1 MKKVLIMA
9 IVISTTALNA
19 QKETFDIA
27 TFIRPTGWQRIDT
40 NGVLAFIDSR
50 TSNGLTSFCQIYL
63 FPSYQSNNTPE
74 KNFETEWSNKVVR
87 TTNNN
92 VTPVKDPAVSD
103 SGWTVVTGHAN
114 ITQQG
119 LTYTCMLVNAS
130 GFGKTMSI
138 LINLAGQ
145 DYVSSVESFL
155 NNFELDKNSTAMN
168 NSNNMKNGGGT
179 LNDYSY
185 QPPEGWQTYK
195 TNNVVVLSQ
204 YQTLEYGCLV
214 TIYPPQPFSGD
225 LETVTKNIFSQRYPG
240 WEYRSMGEN
249 HDHLSKGYT
258 LQGLEYCM
266 MEADMKKVRPD
277 GYYYDYED
285 AAVWVIKFGNQVA
298 VVTGQHNRNMACF
311 CQQRYDF
318 WRRFFNSFTVNNA
331 QPSKN
336 SEPEV
341 SKRIIGDWMSTG
353 SSALNEYI
361 FAANGN
367 YQYIGA
373 YATTTK
379 TTDAYYE
386 YTHINTSSFKG
397 DGSYSIK
404 GNQLSFKKY
413 GEKEDAVQ
421 FRFEKVNHGGTGW
434 KDRLYMLKTDPTLG
448 TPYEVCYEKKSN

>member
-1 MKKVLIMA
+1 MKKILMMA
-9 IVISTTALNA
+9 MVISTLSLRA
-19 QKETFDIA
+19 QTETFDIA
-27 TFIRPTGWQRIDT
+27 SFVAPKGWQRIDT
-40 NGVLAFIDSR
+40 NGVLAFIDSK

-63 FPSYQSNNTPE
+63 FPSYQSSSTPE
-74 KNFETEWSNKVVR
+74 KNFETEWSNKVVKTAGSR
-87 TTNNN
+87 TKPKMQPT
-92 VTPVKDPAVSD
+92 VSD

-138 LINLAGQ
+138 MINLAGQ
-145 DYVSSVESFL
+145 DYVASIENFL
-155 NNFELDKNSTAMN
+155 TNFELNKNSTAMN
-168 NSNNMKNGGGT
+168 KSNNMESGA
-179 LNDYSY
+179 LSDYSY
-185 QPPEGWQTYK
+185 LTPEGWHTYK
-195 TNNVVVLSQ
+195 TNNGLVLSQ

-214 TIYPPQPFSGD
+214 TIYPPQSFSGD
-225 LETVTKNIFSQRYPG
+225 LETGTKNIFSQMYPG
-240 WEYRSMGEN
+240 WEYRSTGEN

-258 LQGLEYCM
+258 PQGLEYCM

-285 AAVWVIKFGNQVA
+285 GAVWVIKYGNQIA
-298 VVTGQHNRNMACF
+298 VITGQHNRNMACF
-311 CQQRYDF
+311 CKQKYEY
-318 WRRFFNSFTVNNA
+318 WNRFFNSFTI
-331 QPSKN
+331 KT
-336 SEPEV
+336 SETPKHSGSEV
-341 SKRIIGDWMSTG
+341 SKRIVGDWISIG
-353 SSALNEYI
+353 GSALNEYL

-397 DGSYSIK
+397 DGGYSIK
-404 GNQLSFKKY
+404 RDQLIFTKH
-413 GEKEDAVQ
+413 GEKDGEQYQ

-434 KDRLYMLKTDPTLG
+434 KDRLYMLKTDNMG
-448 TPYEVCYEKKSN
+448 TYEVCYEKKNE

>member
-1 MKKVLIMA
+1 MKKILVMAMIM
-9 IVISTTALNA
+9 SSLSLQA
-19 QKETFDIA
+19 QTETFDIA
-27 TFIRPTGWQRIDT
+27 SFVAPKGWQRIDT
-40 NGVLAFIDSR
+40 NGVLAFVDAK

-63 FPSYQSNNTPE
+63 FPSYRSSSTPE
-74 KNFETEWSNKVVR
+74 KNFETEWNNKVVK

-92 VTPVKDPAVSD
+92 TKPVKEPTVSD

-138 LINLAGQ
+138 MINLAGQ
-145 DYVSSVESFL
+145 DYVASVESFL
-155 NNFELDKNSTAMN
+155 NNFDLNKNSTSM
-168 NSNNMKNGGGT
+168 SNNTKSEAGA
-179 LNDYSY
+179 LSDYSY
-185 QPPEGWQTYK
+185 LTPEGWQTYK
-195 TNNVVVLSQ
+195 TNNAIVLSQ
-204 YQTLEYGCLV
+204 YQTMEYGCLV
-214 TIYPPQPFSGD
+214 TIYPPQVFSGD
-225 LETVTKNIFSQRYPG
+225 LETAAKNIFSQRYPG
-240 WEYRSMGEN
+240 WEYRSTGEN

-258 LQGLEYCM
+258 PQGLEYCM

-285 AAVWVIKFGNQVA
+285 AAVWVIKSGNQIA

-311 CQQRYDF
+311 CQQRYDY
-318 WRRFFNSFTVNNA
+318 WRRFFNSFTINNA
-331 QPSKN
+331 QAPKN
-336 SEPEV
+336 SEVEV
-341 SKRIIGDWMSTG
+341 SKRIIGDWMSIG
-353 SSALNEYI
+353 SSALNEYL

-404 GNQLSFKKY
+404 GNQLTFKKY
-413 GEKEDAVQ
+413 GQKEDQVQ

-434 KDRLYMLKTDPTLG
+434 KDRLYMLTTDPTLG
-448 TPYEVCYEKKSN
+448 TFEVCYEKKAE

>member
-1 MKKVLIMA
+1 MKKKLSLLITIFFM
-9 IVISTTALNA
+9 INA
-19 QKETFDIA
+19 FSQTETFDIA
-27 TFIRPTGWQRIDT
+27 SFVAPKGWQRIDT
-40 NGVLAFIDSR
+40 NGVVAFIDSK

-63 FPSYQSNNTPE
+63 FPSYPSNNTPE
-74 KNFETEWSNKVVR
+74 KNFETEWNNKVVR
-87 TTNNN
+87 SSNTDAK
-92 VTPVKDPAVSD
+92 PVKDPSVTD

-119 LTYTCMLVNAS
+119 LTYTSMLVNAS

-138 LINLAGQ
+138 MINLAGQ
-145 DYVSSVESFL
+145 DYVASVESFL
-155 NNFELDKNSTAMN
+155 SNFELNKNSSAMN
-168 NSNNMKNGGGT
+168 NSNNMKSEIGN
-179 LNDYSY
+179 LNAYSY

-195 TNNVVVLSQ
+195 TNNAIVLSQ

-214 TIYPPQPFSGD
+214 TIYPPQPFSVD
-225 LETVTKNIFSQRYPG
+225 LETTVKTIFSQRYPG
-240 WEYRSMGEN
+240 WEYRSTGEN

-258 LQGLEYCM
+258 PQGLEYCM

-285 AAVWVIKFGNQVA
+285 AAVWVIKFGSQVA

-311 CQQRYDF
+311 CQQRYDY
-318 WRRFFNSFTVNNA
+318 WRRFFNSFTVNNVQA
-331 QPSKN
+331 PKN
-336 SEPEV
+336 SEPDV
-341 SKRIIGDWMSTG
+341 SQRILGDWRSISTVW
-353 SSALNEYI
+353 NEYI
-361 FAANGN
+361 FASNGN

-386 YTHINTSSFKG
+386 YTHINTSGFKG

-413 GEKEDAVQ
+413 GEKEDKVQ

-434 KDRLYMLKTDPTLG
+434 KERLYMLKTDPTLG
-448 TPYEVCYEKKSN
+448 SPYEVCYEKYAQ

>member
-1 MKKVLIMA
+1 MTV
-9 IVISTTALNA
+9 VISNLSLQA
-19 QKETFDIA
+19 QTENFDIA
-27 TFIRPTGWQRIDT
+27 SFVAPKGWQRIDT
-40 NGVLAFIDSR
+40 NGVLAFIDSK

-63 FPSYQSNNTPE
+63 FPSYQSSNTPE
-74 KNFETEWSNKVVR
+74 KNFETEWNNKVVR
-87 TTNNN
+87 TSNSNAK
-92 VTPVKDPAVSD
+92 PVKDPTVTD

-114 ITQQG
+114 ITRQG
-119 LTYTCMLVNAS
+119 VTYTCMLVNAS

-138 LINLAGQ
+138 MINLAGQ
-145 DYVSSVESFL
+145 EYVASVERFL
-155 NNFELDKNSTAMN
+155 NDFDLNKNSTAMN
-168 NSNNMKNGGGT
+168 SSNNTKNENGN

-185 QPPEGWQTYK
+185 QPPEGWQIYR
-195 TNNVVVLSQ
+195 TNNAIVLSQ
-204 YQTLEYGCLV
+204 YQTMEYGCLV
-214 TIYPPQPFSGD
+214 TIYPPQSFSGD
-225 LETVTKNIFSQRYPG
+225 LETAVKNIFSQRYPG
-240 WEYRSMGEN
+240 WEYRSTGEN

-258 LQGLEYCM
+258 PQGLEYCM

-285 AAVWVIKFGNQVA
+285 GAVWVIKFGNQVA

-311 CQQRYDF
+311 CQQRYDY
-318 WRRFFNSFTVNNA
+318 WRRFFNSFTVNNFHA
-331 QPSKN
+331 SKN

-341 SKRIIGDWMSTG
+341 SKRIIGDWMSIG
-353 SSALNEYI
+353 GSALNEYL
-361 FAANGN
+361 FATNGN

-404 GNQLSFKKY
+404 GNQLTFKKY
-413 GEKEDAVQ
+413 GQKEEQVQ

-434 KDRLYMLKTDPTLG
+434 KDRLYMLTTDPTLG
-448 TPYEVCYEKKSN
+448 TFEVCYEKKAE

>member
-1 MKKVLIMA
+1 
-9 IVISTTALNA
+9 
-19 QKETFDIA
+19 
-27 TFIRPTGWQRIDT
+27 
-40 NGVLAFIDSR
+40 
-50 TSNGLTSFCQIYL
+50 
-63 FPSYQSNNTPE
+63 
-74 KNFETEWSNKVVR
+74 
-87 TTNNN
+87 
-92 VTPVKDPAVSD
+92 
-103 SGWTVVTGHAN
+103 
-114 ITQQG
+114 
-119 LTYTCMLVNAS
+119 MLVNAS

-138 LINLAGQ
+138 MINLAGQ
-145 DYVSSVESFL
+145 DYVTSVESFL
-155 NNFELDKNSTAMN
+155 NNFELNKNSTAMN
-168 NSNNMKNGGGT
+168 NSNTKNESGN

-185 QPPEGWQTYK
+185 QPPEGWQVYK
-195 TNNVVVLSQ
+195 TPNAIVLSQ
-204 YQTLEYGCLV
+204 YQTMEYGCLV
-214 TIYPPQPFSGD
+214 TIYPPQSFSGD

-240 WEYRSMGEN
+240 WEYRSTGEN

-258 LQGLEYCM
+258 PQGLEYYM

-285 AAVWVIKFGNQVA
+285 GAVWVIKFGNQVA

-318 WRRFFNSFTVNNA
+318 WRRFFNSFTINHVQA
-331 QPSKN
+331 PKN

-341 SKRIIGDWMSTG
+341 SKRILGDWRSMS
-353 SSALNEYI
+353 SVWNEYI

-413 GEKEDAVQ
+413 GEKEDRVQ

-434 KDRLYMLKTDPTLG
+434 KERLYMLKTDPTLG
-448 TPYEVCYEKKSN
+448 SPYEVCYEKYTE